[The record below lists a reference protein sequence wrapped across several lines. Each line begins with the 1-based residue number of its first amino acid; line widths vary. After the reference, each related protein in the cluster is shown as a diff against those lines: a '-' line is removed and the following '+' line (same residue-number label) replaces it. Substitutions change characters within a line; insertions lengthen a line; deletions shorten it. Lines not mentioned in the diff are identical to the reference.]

1 MVRLPERARTVS
13 SWTSTAPMGTS
24 PASAEARASAS
35 ASCIKW
41 RSSGIR
47 VHENSMGHG
56 GMPYQTAGRE
66 NSPCANFSGVR
77 GVLAVLEGFEFFEG
91 ARPVRTEKAGE
102 SAIGEYSS
110 AGLAAGA
117 VVRFVFGVPNA
128 QNLFTTS
135 RAGLTVAPVD
145 GHAFAKG
152 SYFFREAGGSFGA
165 QAINPECKHRSRR
178 GE

>member
-1 MVRLPERARTVS
+1 
-13 SWTSTAPMGTS
+13 
-24 PASAEARASAS
+24 
-35 ASCIKW
+35 
-41 RSSGIR
+41 
-47 VHENSMGHG
+47 MGHG
-56 GMPYQTAGRE
+56 GMPAQTAGRE
-66 NSPCANFSGVR
+66 NSLARTSLGLT
-77 GVLAVLEGFEFFEG
+77 GLAVLEGFEFFEG
-91 ARPVRTEKAGE
+91 AWPVRTEKAGE
-102 SAIGEYSS
+102 SAIGEDSS